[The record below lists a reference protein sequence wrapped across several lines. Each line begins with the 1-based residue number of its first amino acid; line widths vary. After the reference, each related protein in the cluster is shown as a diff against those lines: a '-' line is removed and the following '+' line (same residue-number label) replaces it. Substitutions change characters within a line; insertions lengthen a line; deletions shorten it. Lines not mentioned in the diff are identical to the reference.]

1 MKFNKQELEIIGH
14 ALTLIVDE
22 MTHKKNKA
30 IVENMLGKM
39 QDKGIWGMAPIHE
52 EEEEIL

>member
-22 MTHKKNKA
+22 MTHEKNKA
-30 IVENMLGKM
+30 ITEAMLGKM
-39 QDKGIWGMAPIHE
+39 QEKGIWGMAELH